1 MVTIAAPFGHPNVS
15 NETHRGHCSIDH
27 YQQKD
32 CSSHWAKSC
41 ADFAHLLWG
50 CPIWIKKTALDC
62 YSFFASRILQ
72 MDLPNVLRKCKRFHP
87 VCSAAIV
94 TSWPRFCTAAENLLH
109 LLAYLRVIELWPA
122 LEFISTQDFSSSPM
136 KVSKLKWLM
145 LPLKFLV
152 YEVAYLVIFTH
163 LYAKMAML
171 AKWNSFANW
180 HHSIFPFLEH
190 SLLIGKFLFWKPKSY
205 L

>member
-1 MVTIAAPFGHPNVS
+1 MSVIKPHFADHSLLVLGQGQHNYCKMVTIAAPFGHPNVS

-122 LEFISTQDFSSSPM
+122 LEFISTQNFSPSPM
-136 KVSKLKWLM
+136 KVSKLNWLM
-145 LPLKFLV
+145 LPLKILV
-152 YEVAYLVIFTH
+152 MRLP
-163 LYAKMAML
+163 
-171 AKWNSFANW
+171 NW
-180 HHSIFPFLEH
+180 
-190 SLLIGKFLFWKPKSY
+190 LLIHEQNCNDW
-205 L
+205 